1 MSLFFVV
8 LLATLVMPGCIK
20 DYSYERQPQDS
31 IPIVPIV
38 NPAVLFS
45 SCASCNANNPLP
57 DSAWSFKVDQ
67 VFFCG
72 VAEKAIITL
81 ERMSFTFFGPSSC
94 SADSGFIASVYLSQ
108 PLNSDKTNVTA
119 ERVAF
124 YYYDNITPSYVLMS
138 RNTDQFS
145 LTIENYQHQT
155 EIATGRFE
163 GFAYTVNGVRKTI
176 EGGRFRI
183 RL

>member
-1 MSLFFVV
+1 AM
-8 LLATLVMPGCIK
+8 TGCAK

-31 IPIVPIV
+31 IPIIPIV
-38 NPAVLFS
+38 NPSVLFS
-45 SCASCNANNPLP
+45 SCTLCNANNPLP

-81 ERMSFTFFGPSSC
+81 ERSSFTFFGPSSC

-108 PLNSDKTNVTA
+108 PLTSSKTNVVA
-119 ERVAF
+119 ARVAF
-124 YYYDNITPSYVLMS
+124 YYYDRIAPSYVLIS
-138 RNTDQFS
+138 RTTDQFS
-145 LTIENYQHQT
+145 LTIEAYDHQT
-155 EIATGRFE
+155 GTATGKFE
-163 GFAYTVNGVRKTI
+163 GFAFTENSVRKTV
-176 EGGRFRI
+176 EGGKFRI